1 MTYKQLFIILIG
13 CLIVLPTTA
22 QKRKAIGGKGKA
34 APVVVE
40 EPSKFDMMLDNTQQI
55 MFIDSIVV
63 DKKQFLESYH
73 LSNEAG
79 RIATYNQF
87 FNTNDQPYSTVYV
100 NELNSK
106 CWYAKDGTLYTS
118 DRLESQ
124 WGNPAPLEGLGHYQR
139 SNYPFML
146 SDGTTFYFAA
156 ISDEG
161 LGGLDIYVSRYDS
174 ESNSYLLA
182 ENIGLPFNSEAND
195 YMFAIDELNNI
206 GFFATDRR
214 QPEGYVCIY
223 TFIPN
228 QKRITYAASGL
239 SEEEI
244 ISRAK
249 LECIADTWT
258 DENIRQDAL
267 NSIRNIQQQDAK
279 PTSKDEFSF
288 VINDNITYH
297 HFSDFRDAANKE
309 RMKTLIELKQHL
321 ANLQEE
327 LDRNRKFYGKNASD
341 SEKENIKAD
350 ILMQEQ
356 YYSKQ
361 YSDIRKLEKTIRNSE
376 IKAL

>member
-1 MTYKQLFIILIG
+1 MTYRKLFFIFLG
-13 CLIVLPTTA
+13 CLMALPMTA
-22 QKRKAIGGKGKA
+22 QKRRTSSKAV
-34 APVVVE
+34 PVVVE
-40 EPSKFDMMLDNTQQI
+40 EPSKFDIMLDNTQQV

-63 DKKQFLESYH
+63 DKKQFLDCYH
-73 LSNEAG
+73 LSHEAG
-79 RIATYNQF
+79 SITPYNQF
-87 FNTNDQPYSTVYV
+87 FNSTDQPYSTVYV

-106 CWYAKDGTLYTS
+106 CWYSKNGILYTS

-124 WGNPAPLEGLGHYQR
+124 WGDPVPLEGLGHYQR
-139 SNYPFML
+139 TNYPFML

-195 YMFAIDELNNI
+195 YMYAIDELNNI

-214 QPEGYVCIY
+214 QMEGNVCIY

-228 QKRITYAASGL
+228 QKRITYANSGL
-239 SEEEI
+239 SKDAI

-249 LECIADTWT
+249 LECIADTWS
-258 DENIRQDAL
+258 DEDIMQEAL
-267 NSIRNIQQQDAK
+267 NNIKNLQKSDTK
-279 PTSKDEFSF
+279 PVSKDELSF
-288 VINDNITYH
+288 VINDNIIYH
-297 HFSDFRDAANKE
+297 HFSDFRNASNKE
-309 RMKTLIELKQHL
+309 RMKNLLEQRKHL
-321 ANLQEE
+321 ENLEAE
-327 LDRNRKFYGKNASD
+327 LDKIRRYYAERASA
-341 SEKENIKAD
+341 SEKEDLKTD
-350 ILMQEQ
+350 ILMQEH

-361 YSDIRKLEKTIRNSE
+361 YSDILKLEKAIRNSE

>member
-1 MTYKQLFIILIG
+1 MTYRKLFFIFLG
-13 CLIVLPTTA
+13 CLMALPMTA
-22 QKRKAIGGKGKA
+22 QKRRTSSKAV
-34 APVVVE
+34 PVVVE
-40 EPSKFDMMLDNTQQI
+40 EPSKFDIMLDNTQQV

-63 DKKQFLESYH
+63 DKKQFLDCYH
-73 LSNEAG
+73 LSHEAG
-79 RIATYNQF
+79 SITPYNQF
-87 FNTNDQPYSTVYV
+87 FNSTDQPYSTVYV

-106 CWYAKDGTLYTS
+106 CWYSKNGILYTS

-124 WGNPAPLEGLGHYQR
+124 WGDPVPLEGLGHYQR
-139 SNYPFML
+139 TNYPFML

-195 YMFAIDELNNI
+195 YMYAIDELNNI

-214 QPEGYVCIY
+214 QMEGNVCIY

-228 QKRITYAASGL
+228 QKRITYANSGL
-239 SEEEI
+239 SKDAI

-249 LECIADTWT
+249 LECIADTWS
-258 DENIRQDAL
+258 DEDIMQEALKNIKNLQKSDT
-267 NSIRNIQQQDAK
+267 K
-279 PTSKDEFSF
+279 PVLKDEFSF
-288 VINDNITYH
+288 VINDNIIYH
-297 HFSDFRDAANKE
+297 HFSDFRNAANKE
-309 RMKTLIELKQHL
+309 RMKTLLEQRKHL
-321 ANLQEE
+321 ENLEAE
-327 LDRNRKFYGKNASD
+327 LDKIRRYYAERASA
-341 SEKENIKAD
+341 SEKEDLKTD
-350 ILMQEQ
+350 ILMQEH

-361 YSDIRKLEKTIRNSE
+361 YSDILKLEKAIRNSE